1 MASEGA
7 DICVEK
13 GSRHIVIC
21 IEPVD
26 WPAEISDTFQVRSIL
41 YRGTQAIVRYD
52 EGGANQVHTLF
63 PARYFDAITTYLTK
77 HLGAP
82 GKQFDNWAFL
92 PAEPNRR
99 NRTVRWRGPGASV
112 LEIRQIDDLRWSS
125 MPDTKH
131 GVVRIY
137 SEDSDPVFRDVSW
150 SDFMLAR
157 ISNYKIK

>member
-1 MASEGA
+1 MAADSA
-7 DICVEK
+7 DICIEK
-13 GSRHIVIC
+13 ISRLLWFC

-26 WPAEISDTFQVRSIL
+26 WPEEIAEAFQVRTIF
-41 YRGTQAIVRYD
+41 YRGAQAIVRYD
-52 EGGANQVHTLF
+52 DGSASQFHTLF
-63 PARYFDAITTYLTK
+63 PTRYFDAITAYFAER
-77 HLGAP
+77 LGTP
-82 GKQFDNWAFL
+82 GKQFDNWAIL
-92 PAEPNRR
+92 PAEPNRM

-137 SEDSDPVFRDVSW
+137 GEDSAPVFRHISW

-157 ISNYKIK
+157 ISNERR